1 MMEPIIGIGLA
12 GGSGVRIR
20 PLTLKA
26 PGYLRA
32 KAAITLLGRRVID
45 WIIDLLRMQGLG
57 DYLIITKGKENRYQI
72 KQIVGYGDGLGVR
85 IRYSP
90 VCLDNTNVGS
100 ADALLTNLN
109 FFEMDGTA
117 VVFATDTVFDIDLQ
131 AMLEHHRATGA
142 VATIAVAHHPAEE
155 IAGRYGLVRCADDGM
170 VLGFHEKPSLAEIR
184 ALYGAVDDAPL
195 PPLTTNSGFYIFDI
209 AALRAIT
216 ELDVIQERR
225 KRAFDI
231 GGDLLP
237 WLTAH
242 GYPVQTFALGRMGD
256 LGNIPSYLETML
268 DVMHGRFTR
277 LNPCL
282 PGDCEG
288 GMMIDPATLALRDPH
303 SRLTLAEKLA
313 RGLVTITPPVR
324 IGKYVTIC
332 PGVTIAESNIDDDCE
347 IYEGATVLRSSLGP
361 GSLIG
366 PGSYM
371 EDALLGFMVDL
382 QSTLEAPVRLHSRVA
397 LGDEVVIR
405 AGVILPD
412 GVVIHPRLKL
422 PAGIRIPPNADVET
436 IAQLHEYL

>member
-1 MMEPIIGIGLA
+1 MEPIIGIGLA

-45 WIIDLLRMQGLG
+45 WILDLLRMQGLD

-72 KQIVGYGDGLGVR
+72 KQIVGYGDDLGVR

-90 VCLDNTNVGS
+90 VSLDNTNVGS
-100 ADALLTNLN
+100 ADALLANLA

-117 VVFATDTVFDIDLQ
+117 VVFATDTVFDIDLP
-131 AMLEHHRATGA
+131 AMLAHHRATGA
-142 VATIAVAHHPAEE
+142 VATIAVATHPAEE
-155 IAGRYGLVRCADDGM
+155 IAGRYGLVRCAGDGA

-184 ALYGAVDDAPL
+184 GLYGAGDDAPL

-209 AALRAIT
+209 AALRAIAG
-216 ELDVIQERR
+216 LDAIQERR
-225 KRAFDI
+225 RRAFDI

-237 WLTAH
+237 WLVEH
-242 GYPVQTFALGRMGD
+242 GYPVHTFALGRMGD

-268 DVMHGRFTR
+268 DVMHGRFTK

-282 PGDCEG
+282 PGDCDG
-288 GMMIDPATLALRDPH
+288 GGLMIDPATLALRDPH
-303 SRLTLAEKLA
+303 SRLTLAEKMA

-324 IGKYVTIC
+324 IGRYVSIA

-347 IYEGATVLRSSLGP
+347 ILEEATILRSSLGP

-366 PGSYM
+366 PGSHM

-382 QSTLEAPVRLHSRVA
+382 QSTLSAPVRLHSRVA

-405 AGVILPD
+405 AGVTLPE

-422 PAGIRIPPNADVET
+422 PAGIHIPPNVDVET